1 MSGPF
6 QNLTPEQYSRVS
18 QLLDQSIELPPNE
31 RDAWLTDLGARDPEA
46 AALLRRLFASQS
58 AAAAARF
65 LEDRDRIAHLTE
77 ALETGST
84 LAGRQFGP
92 YRILSLLGH
101 GGMGSVW
108 LAERVDG
115 LFSRQ
120 VALKLVHTAFTS
132 PVLTERLGR
141 EREILASLSHAH
153 IARLFDAGF
162 GEDGQPYLALQYI
175 AGKPLT
181 HYGDEYRLS
190 VAARLELFRQIL
202 SAVQYAHA
210 HGVIHRDLKP
220 SNILVTQDGDAQL
233 LDFGIAKL
241 LTDGA
246 ARETQLTLLGGRALT
261 PEYAAPEQIAGAPI
275 TTAADVYS
283 LGVIFY
289 ELLTGERPYRLKRE
303 SRGALEEAILQAEP
317 LAPSRMP
324 LSDAAATARATT
336 PRRLA
341 KALAGDLD
349 TIALKALKKLPA
361 ERYATAN
368 AFDEDIARYLRGDVV
383 LARTDSLAYRV
394 RKFVR
399 RHRLGIGVA
408 GFLVLILAA
417 GLAATSYEAK
427 VASAQRDEALQAQWR
442 LLTQTAAARLKSGD
456 IHGAMA
462 IILEV
467 LPQRAGERAMSPETL
482 NVFEG
487 ARAADA
493 GVLALAGH
501 AGRVNYASFSPDSSR
516 VVTASNDNTAGI
528 WDAASGEQVL
538 TLTGHTA
545 PLTAAEFSSDGRRIV
560 TAAIDGSARVWET
573 ASGRELLALRGQG
586 DHVNSATFS
595 PDGSRILTA
604 SDDKSAYLWEGA
616 TGTLIRKFSG
626 HSDRVASAFFSP
638 DGRRI
643 VTASDDKTAILWDA
657 ATGRLLRVFGGHT
670 DRVWFAAFS
679 PDGAR
684 IVTASYDKTARIWDA
699 ANARELVRLVG
710 HTAPVS
716 SAVFSPD
723 GRYVATAAADSTAC
737 IWDAASGRL
746 LQPLSGHT
754 DRVWSALFSPDS
766 KRVVTAS
773 DDRTARIWQVEPRAQ
788 LQVLRGHTASI
799 TSAHF
804 SRDGQRV
811 VTTSDDTTARV
822 WDAATGREIQRFADH
837 TAPVPSAMFSPD
849 GTRVVTASTDR
860 TARIWE
866 VATGRELVRFTGH
879 TDQVAAAAFSHDGKR
894 AATASIER
902 TARVWDA
909 ATGRELALMTGHTDL
924 VGSVAF
930 SPDDTRIVTSSS
942 DQTARIWD
950 AATGRQQLLLRGHT
964 GQLWSAEFSPDGRHV
979 LTASSDHTARLWDA
993 TSGVET
999 QRLVGLSDN
1008 VSSADYS
1015 PDGARVVI
1023 SVGDQTARI
1032 WDVATGRQILALV
1045 GHTDALQFAAF
1056 APDGGRVVTASDDAT
1071 ARIWDVRTAALE
1083 VQVAWAAAAEFDS
1096 LSSTQRYELGL
1107 PAPANARAWTR
1118 THTPCDEAAGAPEDP
1133 DRVTPGVPAAEVV
1146 ADLAIA
1152 ACARATGAA
1161 LSDARTHFENARA
1174 LVAGG
1179 QVVAARAELEQAVS
1193 RGYRAARVDLALL
1206 LAQLAATADTTRA
1219 IALGESAWEDGDMLA
1234 AFELG
1239 SIYEHGVGRLGARG
1253 DEQLRADE
1261 TLAWRWYRRG
1271 ADALEPH
1278 ALARFAAREEKA
1290 AATATS
1296 ASECDRHRLEAFKY
1310 YAAAAEAARREDW
1323 PDGAWRIWR
1332 FRRASL
1338 ARVLALDG
1346 QMPEVASAFDAV
1358 RARR

>member
-6 QNLTPEQYSRVS
+6 QNLTPEQYSKVS

-58 AAAAARF
+58 ASDDARF
-65 LEDRDRIAHLTE
+65 LEDRQRIARLTAATE
-77 ALETGST
+77 AGPT
-84 LAGRQFGP
+84 LAGRRFGP
-92 YRILSLLGH
+92 YRILSLLGR

-120 VALKLVHTAFTS
+120 VALKLMHPALMS
-132 PVLTERLGR
+132 PMLTERLGR

-162 GEDGQPYLALQYI
+162 GEDGQPFLALEYV
-175 AGKPLT
+175 AGTSLT
-181 HYGDEYRLS
+181 HYADEYQLG

-220 SNILVTQDGDAQL
+220 SNILVTREGDAQL

-241 LTDGA
+241 LTEGA
-246 ARETQLTLLGGRALT
+246 ARATELTLLGGRVLT
-261 PEYAAPEQIAGAPI
+261 PEYAAPEQIAGGPV

-289 ELLTGERPYRLKRE
+289 ELLTGERPYRLKRD

-317 LAPSRMP
+317 LAPSRTSG
-324 LSDAAATARATT
+324 SDAAAAARATT

-341 KALAGDLD
+341 KTLAGDLD
-349 TIALKALKKLPA
+349 TIALKALKKVPA

-383 LARTDSLAYRV
+383 LAQNDSLAYRA

-427 VASAQRDEALQAQWR
+427 VASAQRDEALRAQGR

-467 LPQRAGERAMSPETL
+467 LPRRAGERSMSPEAL

-501 AGRVNYASFSPDSSR
+501 AARVNYASFSPDSSR
-516 VVTASNDNTAGI
+516 VVTASNDNTAGV
-528 WDAASGEQVL
+528 WDAASGRQVL
-538 TLTGHTA
+538 TLAGHTA

-560 TAAIDGSARVWET
+560 TAAIDGSARIWD
-573 ASGRELLALRGQG
+573 AANARELLAVRGQG
-586 DHVNSATFS
+586 DHVNTATFS
-595 PDGSRILTA
+595 PDGSAILTA
-604 SDDKSAYLWEGA
+604 SDDKNAYLWNGT
-616 TGTLIRKFSG
+616 TGRLIGKFSG
-626 HSDRVASAFFSP
+626 HSDRVASAFFSR
-638 DGRRI
+638 DGRRV
-643 VTASDDKTAILWDA
+643 VTASDDKTAIVWDA
-657 ATGRLLRVFGGHT
+657 ATGRQLRLFNGHA
-670 DRVWFAAFS
+670 DRVWFATFS
-679 PDGAR
+679 PDGSR

-699 ANARELVRLVG
+699 ASGRELVRLVG
-710 HTAPVS
+710 HTAPVT

-723 GRYVATAAADSTAC
+723 GRYVATAAADSTAR

-754 DRVWSALFSPDS
+754 DRVWSALFSSDS

-788 LQVLRGHTASI
+788 LQVLRGHSASI
-799 TSAHF
+799 TSVHF
-804 SRDGQRV
+804 SRDGLRV
-811 VTTSDDTTARV
+811 VTTSDDMTARV
-822 WDAATGREIQRFADH
+822 WDAATGREIQRFADQ
-837 TAPVPSAMFSPD
+837 TAPVPSAAFSPD

-866 VATGRELVRFTGH
+866 VASGRELVRFTGH
-879 TDQVAAAAFSHDGKR
+879 TDQVAAAVFSHDGTR

-930 SPDDTRIVTSSS
+930 SPDDTRLVTSSS

-950 AATGRQQLLLRGHT
+950 AATGQQQLLLRGHT
-964 GQLWSAEFSPDGRHV
+964 GQLWSAEFSPDGRRV

-999 QRLVGLSDN
+999 QRLQGLSDN
-1008 VSSADYS
+1008 VSSADFS
-1015 PDGARVVI
+1015 PDGKQIVT
-1023 SVGDQTARI
+1023 SLDDQTARI

-1045 GHTDALQFAAF
+1045 GHTDVLQFAAF
-1056 APDGGRVVTASDDAT
+1056 APDGMRVVTASDDAT
-1071 ARIWDVRTAALE
+1071 ARIWDIRTPALE
-1083 VQVAWAAAAEFDS
+1083 VQVVWAAAAEFDS

-1107 PAPANARAWTR
+1107 PAPAGVRTWARP
-1118 THTPCDEAAGAPEDP
+1118 HTPCDEAAGAPEDP
-1133 DRVTPGVPAAEVV
+1133 DRVTPGVPAEEIV
-1146 ADLAIA
+1146 ADLAIE
-1152 ACARATGAA
+1152 ACARVTGGVR
-1161 LSDARTHFENARA
+1161 SPPRGHFQNARA
-1174 LVAGG
+1174 LLAGG
-1179 QVVAARAELEQAVS
+1179 QVNAARHELEQAAA
-1193 RGYRAARVDLALL
+1193 RGYRAARIDLALL
-1206 LAQLAATADTTRA
+1206 LARPSATADATRA
-1219 IALGESAWEDGDMLA
+1219 IALDESAWTDGDMLA

-1239 SIYEHGVGRLGARG
+1239 AIYEHGVVYPGAADDR
-1253 DEQLRADE
+1253 QLPADE
-1261 TLAWRWYRRG
+1261 SLAWRWYRRG

-1278 ALARFAAREEKA
+1278 ALARFAAREERA
-1290 AATATS
+1290 AASATS
-1296 ASECDRHRLEAFKY
+1296 SGDRDRHLLEAFKY

-1323 PDGAWRIWR
+1323 PDGAWRTWR

-1346 QMPEVASAFDAV
+1346 QMREVASAFGAV